1 MTKVTKTLERLNILF
16 MFILFVCLGQVV
28 WWVFDTTPPF
38 HLLGYTATPARPGE
52 STLIEANVKR
62 DLSRD
67 CSVVFSRHMFDATG
81 IRFDLTGQQ
90 MMSASALKTLN
101 EISPDKLRMNIAVPS
116 IAAPGRALVT
126 TVLEYRCNPWQ
137 ESIGRPIR
145 VEMKTYFDVLPS

>member
-1 MTKVTKTLERLNILF
+1 MTKVTNTLEKLNMLS
-16 MFILFVCLGQVV
+16 MFIVLVCLAQVV

-38 HLLGYTATPARPGE
+38 SVLSYTSTPTRAGG
-52 STLIEANVKR
+52 STRIEAIVKR
-62 DLSRD
+62 DLGRD
-67 CSVVFSRHMFDATG
+67 CSVIFSRHLFDASG
-81 IRFDLTGQQ
+81 VRFDITGQQ

-101 EISPDKLRMNIAVPS
+101 EISPDKLRLNIAVPA

-145 VEMKTYFDVLPS
+145 VEMKTYFDVLP